1 MKKALLLLGLTAV
14 IGGVVGLVFAQTAD
28 APPRVAMRDSTPITV
43 NDVQTDV
50 LVALPAQQ
58 DQPSEPD
65 QGCIDCHTDAE
76 LLQVLA
82 EEDDSPK
89 PPSEGSG

>member
-14 IGGVVGLVFAQTAD
+14 IGGIVGLVFAQTAD
-28 APPRVAMRDSTPITV
+28 TPPRVAMSDSTPITV
-43 NDVQTDV
+43 NDAQPDV
-50 LVALPAQQ
+50 VIALPVQQ
-58 DQPSEPD
+58 DQQSEPD
-65 QGCIDCHTDAE
+65 QGCIDCHADAE

-82 EEDDSPK
+82 EEDDTPK